1 MATWLL
7 IPDGAHVKSHPFRGL
22 KKSLPHVSYASS
34 PLWLC
39 PRTPFYISPPLLN
52 LIHVTSRNGVSDQN
66 ACPRNFFFFFFP
78 WETCPP
84 FHALLMEVEPLK
96 HRPEVKRT
104 LMGLPLHCPRF
115 QCCLTPALPAGPA
128 AHSVCQSVMQKLQ
141 KPCPAYCPY
150 PLLCAWPRSQENHP
164 AQGPHRELRLQ
175 LYHWARPYEKML
187 QALWLSPE
195 HVSARVPGEQ
205 LLSLIPAY
213 MLPWKEPGSQ
223 EL

>member
-1 MATWLL
+1 MPHHHCGYVPEPHF
-7 IPDGAHVKSHPFRGL
+7 ISHHPC
-22 KKSLPHVSYASS
+22 SISS
-34 PLWLC
+34 TSQAGMGSRI
-39 PRTPFYISPPLLN
+39 RTL
-52 LIHVTSRNGVSDQN
+52 VQETS
-66 ACPRNFFFFFFP
+66 FFFFFP